1 MGPETS
7 DDGGV
12 RVGSTVLS
20 VVLGCFNGAKHLE
33 ASLLRLAGVLDALG
47 VRYEIIVVDDGSGD
61 ASFPLLMALRRR
73 IPALRVLRN
82 TVNRGKGHAIAK
94 GVSSAS
100 GRYII
105 FTDIDLAYDE
115 QNLVTVLRKLEG
127 GAPLVVG
134 NRRLP
139 ESVYTANNRLVRYV
153 YRRHLIGRAFNLVVR
168 LLFGVTTR
176 DTQSGLKGFHA
187 PAARR
192 IFARVFTNRF
202 LFDIE
207 IFIRARV
214 LGIPVCEIPVHVTYR
229 DDDST
234 VRQAVEF
241 LRLLPELLAIK
252 AAQLTGRYLGEAERY
267 VGQFQRLPHANATGQ
282 AVLMGTGRVLR
293 RP

>member
-1 MGPETS
+1 M
-7 DDGGV
+7 

-33 ASLLRLAGVLDALG
+33 ANLLRLAGVLDGLG
-47 VRYEIIVVDDGSGD
+47 IPYEIIVVDDGSGD

-82 TVNRGKGHAIAK
+82 AVNRGKGHAIAR
-94 GVSSAS
+94 GVGAAR

-115 QNLVTVLRKLEG
+115 QNLVTVLRKLEE

-168 LLFGVTTR
+168 TLFGVRTR

-234 VRQAVEF
+234 VRQAAEF
-241 LRLLPELLAIK
+241 VRLLPELLAIK
-252 AAQLTGRYLGEAERY
+252 LAQATGRYLGEPERY
-267 VGQFQRLPHANATGQ
+267 IGELKVLPSVELAS
-282 AVLMGTGRVLR
+282 RSLR
-293 RP
+293 RVAPRRTVSAGAGQVVPGP